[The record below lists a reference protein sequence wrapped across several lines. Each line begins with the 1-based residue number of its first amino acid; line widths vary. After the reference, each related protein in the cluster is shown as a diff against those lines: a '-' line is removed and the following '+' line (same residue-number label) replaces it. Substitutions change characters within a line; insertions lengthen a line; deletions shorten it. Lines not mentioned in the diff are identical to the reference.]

1 MSTVW
6 VYLSNHLGGAQS
18 EFVVCPNVLTPEL
31 PRRLSLLVY
40 PGVPSFHTDLSPAC
54 PLSVLPLPGIL
65 LPGSGITSHQ
75 LLGLAL
81 VLPWQ
86 RLPRC
91 GLPHFRGM
99 APFERACL

>member
-18 EFVVCPNVLTPEL
+18 EFVVCLNVLTPEL
-31 PRRLSLLVY
+31 PRMLSLLVY
-40 PGVPSFHTDLSPAC
+40 PGVPSFHTDLSPVC
-54 PLSVLPLPGIL
+54 PLSVLPLPAIL

-91 GLPHFRGM
+91 GSP
-99 APFERACL
+99 PFQGDGSF